1 VPRPTNS
8 REEDEDVTPSIW
20 SVLVIFILA
29 PLGVALLITAVV
41 LVLTSPAPQ
50 TVVEP

>member
-1 VPRPTNS
+1 M
-8 REEDEDVTPSIW
+8 TPSIW